1 MSQRAVETANR
12 QKTEKIISSE
22 LKKAA
27 SKPELQRRVAV
38 ISPLSGL
45 PESSTKVKIIIQRLH
60 YSYFS
65 CYLIT
70 TCCYSELLGIIILW

>member
-1 MSQRAVETANR
+1 MSQRAVEAANR

-45 PESSTKVKIIIQRLH
+45 SESSTKVNNFEVLIII
-60 YSYFS
+60 
-65 CYLIT
+65 CYYNECL
-70 TCCYSELLGIIILW
+70 